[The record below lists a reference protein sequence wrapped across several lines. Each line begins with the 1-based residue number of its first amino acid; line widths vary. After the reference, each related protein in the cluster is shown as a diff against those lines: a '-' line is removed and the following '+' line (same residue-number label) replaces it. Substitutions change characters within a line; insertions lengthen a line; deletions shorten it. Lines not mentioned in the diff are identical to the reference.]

1 MNAALAAGGGV
12 FAALFV
18 AEVLALLLR
27 PRSVELLS
35 GLLGPVAS
43 VAARGHQATRPE
55 RIRIVLMGMA
65 AGSAMALVIGGPLLA
80 AVVVLACPVA
90 TVMVLRARASRWRSA
105 MRDGAAPSARAI
117 GDAARAGLPAV
128 AAVERAAS
136 DGAVSPAAAVEL
148 RDLATRCRLG
158 LGLDEGLE
166 ELRRRA
172 ACPAWNALA
181 AAIRV
186 QSEVGGDLAA
196 ILHSLASGLEM
207 SSRAREEARSLSSQA
222 RLTARIVIALPVAGL
237 AMSEVASP
245 GTLARI
251 LAAPLPRAL
260 AVLAAVLQVAAVVVV
275 RRVARTGAAS

>member
-55 RIRIVLMGMA
+55 RIRIALMGMA